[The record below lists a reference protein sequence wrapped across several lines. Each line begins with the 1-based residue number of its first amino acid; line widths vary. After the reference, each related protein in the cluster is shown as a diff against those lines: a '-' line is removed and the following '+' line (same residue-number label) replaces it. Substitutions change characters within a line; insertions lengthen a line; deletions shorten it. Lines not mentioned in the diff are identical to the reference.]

1 VSQPS
6 SPIQTALLLRVLALI
21 AFPLGVVVAALME
34 RSVLTVA
41 ALAAGMLVTSWVERF
56 RLHRVAGHEG
66 YPQVTGLLPGFA
78 IRAGLLAGLFIVC
91 LGILA
96 LFRETALARG
106 VGLVDAG
113 LVCTVTGLAL
123 LANGISAR
131 IAGSQVSAVMSQ
143 FRAGFPA
150 EESAPAGEGPGDII
164 EGEVLDRD

>member
-1 VSQPS
+1 
-6 SPIQTALLLRVLALI
+6 
-21 AFPLGVVVAALME
+21 MK
-34 RSVLTVA
+34 
-41 ALAAGMLVTSWVERF
+41 
-56 RLHRVAGHEG
+56 
-66 YPQVTGLLPGFA
+66 A
-78 IRAGLLAGLFIVC
+78 IRRSRAFCRVSPYARAC
-91 LGILA
+91 S

-113 LVCTVTGLAL
+113 LVFAVTGLAL